1 MRHFDPVKLL
11 AESANLLKPHSAT
24 PNCFHQPIFK
34 TLILSKERRLTGLR
48 PDSAILR
55 VLKGERTATPP
66 IWFMRQAGRYLAE
79 YRALRAQKGGFLELV
94 YDVEAAT
101 EVTLQPIRRFDFDAA
116 ILFSDI
122 LVVPHAMGQALWF
135 EEGEGPRLSPVMLD
149 TALEALQPVPE
160 RLDPVYGTLTNVRA
174 ALAPDKA
181 LLGFAGS
188 PWTVA
193 TYMIAGRGS
202 REQAEARRLA
212 YRDPGKIAA
221 LIAAITVMTV
231 TYLRRQIDA
240 GADAVQLFDSWAGSL
255 SPQHFETLVIAPN
268 AAIVAA
274 LKQSHPATPV
284 IGFPKGAG
292 GKLPAY
298 ARETGVDAIG
308 VDETVDP
315 HWAHGVL
322 PDAMPVQGN
331 LDPLALVTGGAQLH
345 AAVATILTAFAE
357 RPHIFNLGHGIVPDT
372 PLAHVE
378 AVLAQVRTPTSRE
391 GG

>member
-1 MRHFDPVKLL
+1 M
-11 AESANLLKPHSAT
+11 S
-24 PNCFHQPIFK
+24 
-34 TLILSKERRLTGLR
+34 ERPT
-48 PDSAILR
+48 ILR
-55 VLKGERTATPP
+55 VLGGERLAVPP
-66 IWFMRQAGRYLAE
+66 IWFMRQAGRYLPE
-79 YRALRAQKGGFLELV
+79 YKALRAEKGGFLELV
-94 YDVEAAT
+94 HDVVAAT
-101 EVTLQPIRRFDFDAA
+101 EVTLQPIRRFGFDAA

-122 LVVPHAMGQALWF
+122 LVVPHAMGQDLWF
-135 EEGEGPRLSPVMLD
+135 EEGEGPRLAPVMLD
-149 TALEALQPVPE
+149 TPLSALTPAPQ
-160 RLDPVYGTLTNVRA
+160 RLDPVYGTVAAVRA
-174 ALAPDKA
+174 ELAPDKA

-212 YRDPGKIAA
+212 YRHPAKVDA
-221 LIAAITVMTV
+221 LIRAITAMTIA
-231 TYLRRQIDA
+231 YLRRQIDA

-255 SPQHFETLVIAPN
+255 SPAQFEALVIAPN

-298 ARETGVDAIG
+298 ARETGVDAVG

-315 HWAHGVL
+315 RWAHAAL
-322 PDAMPVQGN
+322 PAGLPVQGN
-331 LDPLALVTGGAQLH
+331 LDPLALVTGGPQLAVAVDAILH
-345 AAVATILTAFAE
+345 AFAD

-372 PLAHVE
+372 PIAHVE
-378 AVLAQVRTPTSRE
+378 AVLAQVRGS
-391 GG
+391 GGPLGRLAG